1 MPSKKDI
8 QIITHLR
15 QNARMPLTVM
25 SKKTRIPVSTIFDRL
40 KDNEKGLITRH
51 TCLLDFEKLGYG
63 VKANIA
69 FKVDRE
75 DKDSLKEFLVKNHLI
90 NSVYKINNGFD
101 FMIEAVFRQIKD
113 MDDFM
118 ENIDSKFRIQDKK
131 SFFIIEE
138 LKKEEFMSDPILTQE
153 VLQNE

>member
-1 MPSKKDI
+1 MLSKKDM

-15 QNARMPLTVM
+15 QDARMPLTVM
-25 SKKTRIPVSTIFDRL
+25 SKKTNIPVSTIFDRL
-40 KDNEKGLITRH
+40 KNNEDGLIVRH

-63 VKANIA
+63 VKANIT

-75 DKDSLKEFLVKNHLI
+75 DKEELKEFLMKSHPI

-101 FMIEAVFRQIKD
+101 FMVEAVFRHIKD

-118 ENIDSKFRIQDKK
+118 ENVDSKFRIQDKK

-138 LKKEEFMSDPILTQE
+138 LKKEAFMSDSLLMDIE
-153 VLQNE
+153 AVK